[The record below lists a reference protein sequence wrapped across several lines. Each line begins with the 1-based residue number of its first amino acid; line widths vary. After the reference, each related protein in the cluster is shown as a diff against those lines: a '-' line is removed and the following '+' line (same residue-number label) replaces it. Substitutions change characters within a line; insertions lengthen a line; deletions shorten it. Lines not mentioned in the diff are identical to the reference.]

1 MRLTLLA
8 VTCWSIGS
16 AALLRGDDAPD
27 PCGVDG
33 TRVVSRAAL
42 AGAGGE
48 DAVGK
53 HAVSDSALVALFER
67 AQAFPEFLDGATQRL
82 DEWYAEVAAAQVPD
96 SLVRRAQA
104 VGGRWRLL
112 VVAADTCGD
121 SLRQLPVVARLTER
135 VHGLTMR
142 VITPAEGGTALQA
155 RYRSLDGR
163 RATPTWVLIDAE
175 GSARGCVV
183 ELPAPLR
190 HLLHARRDEG
200 TRASNPALA
209 DTALAWY
216 RQDRGASIAAEVVT
230 MLEAAAGREHC
241 EHGG

>member
-8 VTCWSIGS
+8 TTLWSLGS
-16 AALLRGDDAPD
+16 VALLRHDPPRD
-27 PCGVDG
+27 PCGGDG
-33 TRVVSRAAL
+33 TRAVSLAQAVG
-42 AGAGGE
+42 AGA
-48 DAVGK
+48 VG
-53 HAVSDSALVALFER
+53 DSALVALFER
-67 AQAFPEFLDGATQRL
+67 AHAFPEFLDGASQRL
-82 DEWYAEVAAAQVPD
+82 DEWYAEVATAQVPD
-96 SLVRRAQA
+96 SLARRAQA

-121 SLRQLPVVARLTER
+121 SLRQLPVVARLAER

-142 VITPAEGGTALQA
+142 VITPAEGGTALQV

-163 RATPTWVLIDAE
+163 RATPTWVLLDAE
-175 GSARGCVV
+175 GSARGCIV

-216 RQDRGASIAAEVVT
+216 RQDRGASITAEVVT
-230 MLEAAAGREHC
+230 MLEAAAAGREYC
-241 EHGG
+241 EHGS